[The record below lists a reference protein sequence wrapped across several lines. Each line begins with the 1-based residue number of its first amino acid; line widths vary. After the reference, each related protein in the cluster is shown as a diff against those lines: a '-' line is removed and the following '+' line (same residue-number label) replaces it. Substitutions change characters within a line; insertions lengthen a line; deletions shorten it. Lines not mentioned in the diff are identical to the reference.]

1 MGRICTSKKYLKIP
15 RSTSKYL
22 EVPQSTQKYFK
33 VLKVPQCT
41 QKYLKVLRS
50 TSKYLEVP
58 QRGFR
63 KKSGAVVPLAMFP
76 SQIKFAGTWPGARCR
91 GNVQLTGFTRNRV
104 ACHSCHTCM
113 SHWTKIFFS
122 GPDNSVQFTFHSLAL
137 QTILDHSVIVPVNWS
152 SDSEP
157 ESDHSDIQIKVI
169 TAGYQPNMTMQWL
182 RLARLDVRFTNQF
195 CQIQHYVSVGLLWC

>member
-15 RSTSKYL
+15 RSNSKYL

-58 QRGFR
+58 QCGFR
-63 KKSGAVVPLAMFP
+63 TTSGSVVPLAMFP

-122 GPDNSVQFTFHSLAL
+122 GPDNSVQFTFHSLAVGSQCDCPSQL
-137 QTILDHSVIVPVNWS
+137 VSNLWPFEHSDQSDNRWLSTGHDHAMIETGQIGCQIHKPVL
-152 SDSEP
+152 SDS
-157 ESDHSDIQIKVI
+157 
-169 TAGYQPNMTMQWL
+169 TL
-182 RLARLDVRFTNQF
+182 CF
-195 CQIQHYVSVGLLWC
+195 CWPGVVLMALVWD